1 MGAMCL
7 YLHLARARAKRKYDV
22 GAGQHREFPIPVAP

>member
-1 MGAMCL
+1 MCL
-7 YLHLARARAKRKYDV
+7 YLHLARARAKRNYDV